1 MNQKIKNTSKQ
12 GQRIARN
19 AAEFAYSGR
28 AWKQFRDI
36 YEAYKNPSIYKVR
49 AWNYCKE
56 LCKEMHGF
64 DLVISAAGVQTFS
77 VVFKFK
83 ERGTGRLCYAY
94 ITRDYNRFC
103 YAD

>member
-1 MNQKIKNTSKQ
+1 MNTRIKNTSKQ
-12 GQRIARN
+12 GQKIARA

-28 AWKQFRDI
+28 SYKLYTDI
-36 YEAYKNPSIYKVR
+36 YQAYKNPSIYKVR

-56 LCKEMHGF
+56 LCKRMHGF
-64 DLVISAAGVQTFS
+64 DIVIPAAGMQTFS

-83 ERGTGRLCYAY
+83 ERGTGRPCYAY
-94 ITRDYNRFC
+94 ITRYYSRFC